1 MNTSQAAAN
10 DQVHAARFPDMKA
23 RSGLPRLIATDRI
36 GSQQSVKKLI
46 ATRVSST
53 QMNGLFKACRNCT
66 MA

>member
-23 RSGLPRLIATDRI
+23 RSGLPRLIAADRI

-53 QMNGLFKACRNCT
+53 
-66 MA
+66 